1 MAELHPSAPTP
12 NPTTPTPVR
21 RLGGSVR
28 AAWFAVLVMMLAAA
42 AWSISAKLTA
52 WGMSGKLALALSLMF
67 DLAGLLC
74 AQYARR
80 AIERGT
86 PAGLARLAVLVFVT
100 VSGLLNWDHG
110 QDVGGIVGGIGL
122 ASISFAVELL
132 FELHRR
138 DVRDEQRAARGLVA
152 ERMPHIPLLAWVM
165 FTGDSW
171 KALRRAVRV
180 RLDNLDTVQA
190 PVTTAVTSVD
200 RITEQPVTAPVIA
213 PVTAPTAPP
222 ALPSGPTLPPTPP
235 PARKAPPRPPVVPAS
250 ARFLPVM
257 CRQALPPAPAA
268 PPAGAQAPIRYSDPR
283 CAVIRGL
290 YNTQPPTRPGTKA
303 MRAAIVAAGFEDP
316 SDGFVRGTLRK
327 EVERYEP
334 HLEHLPSAPFAIGA

>member
-12 NPTTPTPVR
+12 TPASPTPTR

-28 AAWFAVLVMMLAAA
+28 AAWFIVLVMMLAAA

-52 WGMSGKLALALSLMF
+52 WGMNKELALGLSLMF

-86 PAGLARLAVLVFVT
+86 PAGLARLAVLAFVT
-100 VSGLLNWDHG
+100 VSGLLNWSHG
-110 QDVGGIVGGIGL
+110 KVVGGMVAGVGL

-165 FTGDSW
+165 FPGQAWLT
-171 KALRRAVRV
+171 LRSAVRT
-180 RLDNLDTVQA
+180 RLENLDSVTA
-190 PVTTAVTSVD
+190 PVTTVTSVE
-200 RITEQPVTAPVIA
+200 RIVEQPVTP
-213 PVTAPTAPP
+213 PVTPP
-222 ALPSGPTLPPTPP
+222 DPP
-235 PARKAPPRPPVVPAS
+235 KAPLPVVPA
-250 ARFLPVM
+250 L
-257 CRQALPPAPAA
+257 PAA
-268 PPAGAQAPIRYSDPR
+268 PVMRQPVVPAESRLLPIVARPVAQAHAPQPPAAPAPIQYSDPR
-283 CAVIRGL
+283 CSVIRPL
-290 YNTQPPTRPGTKA
+290 YNAGTRPGTKA
-303 MRAAIVAAGFEDP
+303 MRTAIIAAGYGDL
-316 SDGFVRGTLRK
+316 SDGMIRGQLRA
-327 EVERYEP
+327 EVEKHEP
-334 HLEHLPSAPFAIGA
+334 HLAQLPPAPVAFTA